1 MVLDERA
8 RHELFLRLA
17 AALGPEAAETLMEM
31 LPPVGWA
38 DVATKRDLD
47 ALEDRMNLRFEL
59 LDQRFEMV
67 DQRFEMVDQRFE
79 ALEQR
84 FAAIDQRFEA
94 IDQRFEAIDQRFEA
108 IDQRFDAIDQRFDA
122 VDQRFETMEQRFGAL
137 DGQVGSLE
145 HKLIASFRGELLAQ
159 SNVISGQMRTLVM
172 ANIGT
177 VLSVAALV
185 VGAGKLT

>member
-8 RHELFLRLA
+8 RHELFLRLE
-17 AALGPEAAETLMEM
+17 AALVPESAETLMEM

-67 DQRFEMVDQRFE
+67 DQRFEM
-79 ALEQR
+79 
-84 FAAIDQRFEA
+84 IDQRFEA
-94 IDQRFEAIDQRFEA
+94 
-108 IDQRFDAIDQRFDA
+108 
-122 VDQRFETMEQRFGAL
+122 MEQRFGSL
-137 DGQVGSLE
+137 DGQFGSLE
-145 HKLIASFRGELLAQ
+145 HKLVATFRGELLAQ
-159 SNVISGQMRTLVM
+159 SNVITGQMRTLVM

-177 VLSVAALV
+177 VLSVAALTF
-185 VGAGKLT
+185 GAVKLT

>member
-17 AALGPEAAETLMEM
+17 AALGPESAETLMEM

-79 ALEQR
+79 A
-84 FAAIDQRFEA
+84 IN
-94 IDQRFEAIDQRFEA
+94 
-108 IDQRFDAIDQRFDA
+108 
-122 VDQRFETMEQRFGAL
+122 QRFETMEQRFGSL
-137 DGQVGSLE
+137 DGQIGSLE
-145 HKLIASFRGELLAQ
+145 HKLIATFRGELLAQ
-159 SNVISGQMRTLVM
+159 SNVITGQMRTLVM

-177 VLSVAALV
+177 VLSVAALTF
-185 VGAGKLT
+185 GAVKLT